1 MKTNYVL
8 IDYENV
14 QVKSLALLDGQQFCV
29 KVFLGARNTKLPR
42 ELVIGMQKLG
52 SRGEYVEL
60 DISGHNALDFHIAYY
75 LGVFSQKDPQG
86 FYHVISKDTGFD
98 PLIKHLKK
106 QKLVCV
112 RSDSIETMP
121 CFAVAAANSAPV
133 VSPTAAPVVAKL
145 VVTKL
150 AVTKSAAP
158 KPVAAKP
165 KPKTKT
171 VTTPKSKL
179 VDRKSNVEE
188 LVNIAVSDLNKR
200 KISKPSTLKK
210 LQATLHAMRGLKLS
224 DEEVAAI
231 CSSLISKGYVKE
243 VGKKL
248 VYALPATN

>member
-14 QVKSLALLDGQQFCV
+14 QVKSLALLQGEHFCV
-29 KVFLGARNTKLPR
+29 KVFLGARNTKLAR

-75 LGVFSQKDPQG
+75 LGVFSQTDPQG

-106 QKLVCV
+106 QKLICV
-112 RSDSIETMP
+112 RSDSIEKMP
-121 CFAVAAANSAPV
+121 CFAVSTTATTTTKKSEVMSPV
-133 VSPTAAPVVAKL
+133 ESPVVAAKP
-145 VVTKL
+145 
-150 AVTKSAAP
+150 AAP
-158 KPVAAKP
+158 KPKAKP
-165 KPKTKT
+165 KAKATPALTKPDVVAPKTR
-171 VTTPKSKL
+171 
-179 VDRKSNVEE
+179 VDE
-188 LVNIAVSDLNKR
+188 LVTMAVSDLNKR
-200 KISKPSTLKK
+200 KTSKPSTLKK
-210 LQATLHAMRGLKLS
+210 LHATLHAMRGLNLS

-231 CSSLISKGYVKE
+231 CNSLIAQGYVAV

-248 VYALPATN
+248 AYALP